1 MSQLEFLKGIL
12 PEGTRYSLRL
22 INKKQ
27 DIAFNRFYTSPEG
40 MVTAIQNGFGSGVD
54 IYYVTAGLGAG
65 STAAADNAVAKR
77 ELYVDVDCGEKKPY
91 KDKEEGASALKQF
104 CKKVGLPQPTVVD
117 SGNGLHAH
125 WIFKE
130 PVPVHEWTEV
140 ATALKALCKTNGF
153 TVDDS
158 CTADIVRVLRVPD
171 TVNNK
176 NGSAVTLLNDIK
188 YYDFTMLRDVLIS
201 TSIPANILSKAQA
214 LSKSLQTSTTKA
226 LSHGDP
232 NRVSI
237 FQTIWIKSV
246 KGTGCAQ
253 VLNAIQN
260 PETLSEPLWR
270 GVLSIA
276 QYCDDRDWAIHEISK
291 DHPNYTPEETEQ
303 KAANTKG
310 PYTCETFQGLEA
322 ATLCAGCPHAGKITS
337 PIQLGAAVKV
347 TNATDKPVR
356 EFAGRKFEIP
366 TPPFPYV
373 RGEHGGVY
381 IRKPKGEDDES
392 DGAFEMIYPH
402 DLYVYKRMRDSDLG
416 DVVWVRHHL
425 PNDGVRDFMIAQKE
439 VGALEKLR
447 DKLSEQGVAVFHTAQ
462 LQKLQMYFA
471 RSIQDL
477 QLHTKADDM
486 HNRFGWTKNETFVV
500 GDREYTKHGVVH
512 APVTRN
518 LEKYIKVFTPT
529 GSLEEWKSIVNMYNK
544 PEYDLHA
551 FGLLTGFGSVLV
563 MISPENGGVL
573 NYYSKASGTGKT
585 TILRMI
591 NSIYGDPK
599 ALMKDAQDT
608 HMTKVH
614 RMGLMNG
621 IPVCLDE
628 MTNTKPEELSA
639 ILYGSTQGRARDRM
653 KAGENAERTNDITWK
668 SFTITSTNANIE
680 DRLSTIKLDPQ
691 GEMARVIDMH
701 LQAPPVSDVLEAQK
715 TFNKLSDNY
724 GHAAHVFLSYVI
736 PNLDEVRKLWSET
749 QEVIY
754 SKKQWTQTE
763 RFRLNEVICSMTAG
777 IITNQLGLTSFNLGR
792 IAKRAVNFV
801 GDAGEQMRMQ
811 STRGVETIAAFVN
824 KNINNMLSIDSKQRA
839 NGLQN
844 EPHIKPK
851 GTLVVR
857 YEPDTKILFIVQRD
871 FNRWCAEQFI
881 NGKEIPSMFEAETGL
896 PLRIVKKRMGA
907 GWDADFGAVNAYQID
922 NAMQVLGLD
931 DDDATKSDKELQK
944 DGDV

>member
-1 MSQLEFLKGIL
+1 MSQIEFLKGIL

-27 DIAFNRFYTSPEG
+27 NIKFNRFYTSPED
-40 MVTAIQNGFGSGVD
+40 MVTAIENGFEDGLD

-65 STAAADNAVAKR
+65 PKAAADNAVAKR
-77 ELYVDVDCGEKKPY
+77 ELYVDIDCGETKPY
-91 KDKEEGASALKQF
+91 KTKEDGASALRQF
-104 CKKVGLPQPTVVD
+104 CKTVGLPQPTVVD

-130 PVPVHEWTEV
+130 AVPVHEWTEA
-140 ATALKALCKTNGF
+140 ATGLKALCKANGF
-153 TVDDS
+153 TVDDG
-158 CTADIVRVLRVPD
+158 CTADAVRVLRIPG
-171 TVNNK
+171 TINNK
-176 NGSAVTLLNDIK
+176 NGTAVVLLNSIK
-188 YYDFTMLRDVLIS
+188 YYDFAMLKGVV
-201 TSIPANILSKAQA
+201 ANAAAPTTLLAKAKT
-214 LSKSLQTSTTKA
+214 LSKSSQKSTTKA
-226 LSHGDP
+226 LSGVDP
-232 NRVSI
+232 NRISV

-246 KGTGCAQ
+246 KGIGCAQ

-260 PETLSEPLWR
+260 PETLPEPLWR

-276 QYCDDRDWAIHEISK
+276 QHCDDRDWAIHEISK

-322 ATLCAGCPHAGKITS
+322 AVLCADCPHAGKITS
-337 PIQLGAAVKV
+337 PIQLGSTVKV
-347 TNATDKPVR
+347 TSATDKPVK

-373 RGEHGGVY
+373 RGVNGGVY
-381 IRKPKGEDDES
+381 IKKPKGEDDEND
-392 DGAFEMIYPH
+392 DGIEMIYPH
-402 DLYVYKRMRDSDLG
+402 DLYVYKRMRDADLG

-447 DKLSEQGVAVFHTAQ
+447 DKLSEQGVAVFHNTQ
-462 LQKLQMYFA
+462 LQKLQAYFG

-477 QLHTKADDM
+477 QLHAKADDM

-529 GSLEEWKSIVNMYNK
+529 GSLEEWKTIANMYNK

-691 GEMARVIDMH
+691 GEMARVIDIN
-701 LQAPPVSDVLEAQK
+701 LQATVVDDVLEAQK
-715 TFNKLSDNY
+715 VFNKLSENY

-736 PNLDEVRKLWSET
+736 PHLDEVRKLWAET
-749 QEVIY
+749 RDVIY
-754 SKKQWTQTE
+754 AKKRWTQTE
-763 RFRLNEVICSMTAG
+763 RYRLNEVICTLTAG
-777 IITNQLGLTSFNLGR
+777 IIVNNLGLTDFNLGR
-792 IAKRAVNFV
+792 IAKRVVNFV
-801 GDAGEQMRMQ
+801 DTAGRQMRMQ
-811 STRGVETIAAFVN
+811 STKAVETIATFVN

-851 GTLVVR
+851 GTLSVR
-857 YEPDTKILFIVQRD
+857 YEPDTKTLFIVQKD

-881 NGKEIPSMFEAETGL
+881 NSKEIPSMFEAETGVS
-896 PLRIVKKRMGA
+896 LRVVKKRMGA
-907 GWDADFGAVNAYQID
+907 GWDADFGAVNAYQITD
-922 NAMQVLGLD
+922 AMRVLGLD
-931 DDDATKSDKELQK
+931 EDDRGTDKE
-944 DGDV
+944 V